1 MLEDKN
7 ESENENENKTGADK
21 ENLQL
26 AGAVVNKSKT
36 SNATWQEKAATIF
49 KKAKGGE
56 NGAAKKRKKRRGQK
70 KSSKVAVAGE
80 GQGEDNSDEEYH
92 SDVSDGEDGG
102 RVLSKSDRR

>member
-7 ESENENENKTGADK
+7 ENENENKTGADK

-56 NGAAKKRKKRRGQK
+56 NRAAKKRKKRRGQK
-70 KSSKVAVAGE
+70 KSSKVAVAGD

-102 RVLSKSDRR
+102 RVLSKSDKR